1 MVRGLSMR
9 SFANCTRLALIVL
22 SCSTVATGGFAHA
35 DTPAP
40 GAIPPGWVWQG
51 VWQDGRWSGRWTPGP
66 GVAPA
71 APGTGSYAPPQ
82 GFGPS
87 MPQQGPAPVA
97 PAYPAMAFGTP
108 ETPPVGYMMVPV
120 PTSRQQPCVE
130 TRTVIT
136 SHITSHPTPHLLLLS
151 PPPQASGGH
160 RAASTSRTQRWTSA
174 TCRPSPSPT
183 R

>member
-1 MVRGLSMR
+1 MVNFWLRWCDAIAARAMVRGLSML
-9 SFANCTRLALIVL
+9 SFTNCTRLALIGL
-22 SCSTVATGGFAHA
+22 SCSAIATGGFAHA
-35 DTPAP
+35 DTPTA

-71 APGTGSYAPPQ
+71 APETGSYAPPQ

-108 ETPPVGYMMVPV
+108 ETPPMGYMMVPV
-120 PTSRQQPCVE
+120 PTGRQQPCVE
-130 TRTVIT
+130 TRTVTTEYIT
-136 SHITSHPTPHLLLLS
+136 DRPQHIAHRVIRAKPHHKDKRVYTGS
-151 PPPQASGGH
+151 
-160 RAASTSRTQRWTSA
+160 
-174 TCRPSPSPT
+174 
-183 R
+183 